1 MNYIKGLNERQKEAV
16 LHKEGPLLIMAG
28 AGSGKT
34 RVVTHKIAYL
44 IDEIGVNPGEI
55 LAITFTN
62 KAANEMKVRVK
73 NLIDVDVD
81 LMWMG
86 TFHSICVRI
95 LRRDIGLIGYDRS
108 FSIYDRDDQIT
119 LIKECMKELNL
130 SKDMY
135 KDSYLLSRISEF
147 KNTLISPDEF
157 INLNYSDFR
166 ERNIGECYALY
177 EKKLKFYNALDFDD
191 LLIKAVQ
198 LLKESSRV
206 LKYYQNRFKYIFVD
220 EYQDT
225 NKIQYQ
231 LVKLLSQVNNNIC
244 VVGDSDQAIYSWR
257 HADITNILDF
267 EKDFPGAK
275 VILLEQNYRSTNTI
289 LNVANEVIKNNH
301 GRKPKNLWTDKG
313 EGNPVTHLDFD
324 YSEQESHY
332 IAKKIHQLLYKG
344 YRLKDIAILY
354 RTNVQSRPFEEVFMA
369 EELPYKVVGGI
380 KFYDRKEVKDIIAYL
395 KFIQNPNDNIALK
408 RIINSPKRGVGNATI
423 EKIEEYG
430 NSREES
436 IYSAILDMESIPT
449 LNNRAKNAISPFV
462 DTMNILMA
470 KKELMGLREFI
481 EEVMNLSG
489 YIQDLEKENTIEA
502 KTRIENIKDFLSV
515 ALEFEKKNMD
525 VTLEDFLAS
534 VSLLSDVD
542 KTEESDNVIS
552 LMTVHAAKG
561 LEFPIVFLVGL
572 EEGLFPISR
581 AMESEDELEEER
593 RLCYV
598 AITRAE
604 EHLYVSNAKVRTI
617 YGNMNYS
624 IASRFLTE
632 MGQTLY
638 RDEEVAPKKKEVVEA
653 INRDSIFTIS
663 AADYQKD
670 RFIQKPIQRR
680 DTPTD
685 VKIGSRVKHQK
696 FGEGMIVSISEQ
708 DDDKKVTIAFD
719 KGGLK
724 TLLLSMAPITLI

>member
-436 IYSAILDMESIPT
+436 IYSAILDMESIST
-449 LNNRAKNAISPFV
+449 LNNRAKNSIGPFV
-462 DTMNILMA
+462 ETMNILMA

-489 YIQDLEKENTIEA
+489 YIEDLAKENTIEA

-515 ALEFEKKNMD
+515 ALEFEKKNLD

-624 IASRFLTE
+624 IPSRFLTE

-653 INRDSIFTIS
+653 ISRDSIFTIS
-663 AADYQKD
+663 GADYQKD
-670 RFIQKPIQRR
+670 RFIQKPLPRR

>member
-44 IDEIGVNPGEI
+44 INEEKVNPSEI

-62 KAANEMKVRVK
+62 KAANEMKERVK

-81 LMWMG
+81 VMWMG

-130 SKDMY
+130 SKEMY
-135 KDSYLLSRISEF
+135 KENYLLSRISEF
-147 KNTLISPDEF
+147 KNTLVSPDEF
-157 INLNYSDFR
+157 INMNYSDFR
-166 ERNIGECYALY
+166 ERNVGECYSLY
-177 EKKLKFYNALDFDD
+177 EKKLRFYNALDFDD

-198 LLKESSRV
+198 LLKESPRV
-206 LKYYQNRFKYIFVD
+206 LKYYQNRFRYIFVD

-231 LVKLLSQVNNNIC
+231 FVKMMSEVHNNIC

-257 HADITNILDF
+257 HADISNILDF
-267 EKDFPGAK
+267 EKDFSGAK

-289 LNVANEVIKNNH
+289 LKVANEVISNNF

-313 EGNPVTHLDFD
+313 EGNPVTHMEFD

-344 YRLKDIAILY
+344 YKLKDIAILY

-423 EKIEEYG
+423 EKIEEFANG
-430 NSREES
+430 NEES
-436 IYSAILDMESIPT
+436 IYSAILDMDSIET
-449 LNNRAKNAISPFV
+449 LNNRAKNSIKPFV
-462 DTMNILMA
+462 DMITILMA
-470 KKELMGLREFI
+470 KKELMGIREFI

-489 YIQDLEKENTIEA
+489 YVEDLEKEKTIEA
-502 KTRIENIKDFLSV
+502 RTRIDNIKDFLSV
-515 ALEFEKKNMD
+515 ALLFQKNNLD
-525 VTLEDFLAS
+525 ATLEDFLAS
-534 VSLLSDVD
+534 ISLLSDVD
-542 KTEESDNVIS
+542 KTEDSDNVIS
-552 LMTVHAAKG
+552 LMTVHSAKG

-581 AMESEDELEEER
+581 ALESEDELEEER

-624 IASRFLTE
+624 APSRFLIE
-632 MGQTLY
+632 MGETLFK
-638 RDEEVAPKKKEVVEA
+638 DQEVSPKKKEVA
-653 INRDSIFTIS
+653 NQIQKDSIFTIS

-670 RFIQKPIQRR
+670 RFVQKPIQKRE
-680 DTPTD
+680 TPME
-685 VKIGSRVKHQK
+685 VRVGSKVKHQK
-696 FGEGMIVSISEQ
+696 FGEGMIVSIIDQ
-708 DDDKKVTIAFD
+708 DNDKKVTIAFD
-719 KGGLK
+719 QIGLK
-724 TLLLSMAPITLI
+724 TLLLSIAPITLI

>member
-147 KNTLISPDEF
+147 KNTLVSPDEF

-380 KFYDRKEVKDIIAYL
+380 KFYDRREVKDIIAYL

-423 EKIEEYG
+423 EKIEEYA
-430 NSREES
+430 NSKEES
-436 IYSAILDMESIPT
+436 IYSAILDMESIST
-449 LNNRAKNAISPFV
+449 LNSRAKNSIGPFV
-462 DTMNILMA
+462 ETMNILMA

-489 YIQDLEKENTIEA
+489 YIEDLAKENTIEA

-515 ALEFEKKNMD
+515 ALEFEKKNLD
-525 VTLEDFLAS
+525 ATLEDFLAS

-552 LMTVHAAKG
+552 MMTVHAAKG

-624 IASRFLTE
+624 IPSRFLTE

-663 AADYQKD
+663 GADYQKD
-670 RFIQKPIQRR
+670 RFIQKPLPRR

>member
-147 KNTLISPDEF
+147 KNTLVSPDEF

-380 KFYDRKEVKDIIAYL
+380 KFYDRREVKDIIAYL

-423 EKIEEYG
+423 EKIEEYA
-430 NSREES
+430 NSKEES
-436 IYSAILDMESIPT
+436 IYSAILDMESIST
-449 LNNRAKNAISPFV
+449 LNSRAKNSIGPFV
-462 DTMNILMA
+462 ETMNILMA

-489 YIQDLEKENTIEA
+489 YIEDLAKENTIEA

-515 ALEFEKKNMD
+515 ALEFEKKNLD
-525 VTLEDFLAS
+525 ATLEDFLAS

-552 LMTVHAAKG
+552 MMTVHAAKG

-624 IASRFLTE
+624 IPSRFLTE
-632 MGQTLY
+632 MGQALY

-663 AADYQKD
+663 GADYQKD
-670 RFIQKPIQRR
+670 RFIQKPLPRR